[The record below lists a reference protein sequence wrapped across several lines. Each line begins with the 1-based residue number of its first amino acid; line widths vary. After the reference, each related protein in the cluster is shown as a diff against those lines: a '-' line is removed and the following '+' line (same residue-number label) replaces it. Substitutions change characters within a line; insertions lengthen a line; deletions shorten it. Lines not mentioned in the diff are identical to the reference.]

1 MMKKKLAF
9 DDVPTLRKL
18 INKDIQLRIK
28 NDVIKISQ
36 KIAIDSDITI
46 IFDASNYV
54 IAVKAIDLTEK
65 IIEILNT
72 NPNELNIE

>member
-1 MMKKKLAF
+1 MTIKLG
-9 DDVPTLRKL
+9 RKYL
-18 INKDIQLRIK
+18 LSIVLCTFLWNQQASLL
-28 NDVIKISQ
+28 SQ